1 MFPQYKKIEFTLEP
15 AYCESP
21 VEHYP
26 EYSLPE
32 VTRIDKDGNEIV
44 IFTSDV
50 YNLFNQERFAGVA
63 QNIVDSIRSN
73 ILASGSQY
81 QSILD
86 GLSDDELMAAIKPR
100 SLQSPSELM
109 EYSKRVMTYLDS
121 LLTEPVPTVDEP
133 SSNVPSSTSE
143 PS

>member
-1 MFPQYKKIEFTLEP
+1 MFPKYSKIEYTLEP

-21 VEHYP
+21 VEQYP
-26 EYSLPE
+26 EYSLPA
-32 VTRIDKDGNEIV
+32 VTRIDKEGREV
-44 IFTSDV
+44 TIFTSEV
-50 YNLFNQERFAGVA
+50 YDLFNQQRFAGVA

-86 GLSDDELMAAIKPR
+86 GLSDEELMAAIKPR

-109 EYSKRVMTYLDS
+109 EYSKRVMAYLDS
-121 LLTEPVPTVDEP
+121 RFTENPPVDDTSDRPTP
-133 SSNVPSSTSE
+133 SPSE

>member
-1 MFPQYKKIEFTLEP
+1 MFPQYKNIEFTLEP

-21 VEHYP
+21 VVHYP
-26 EYSLPE
+26 EYSLPD

-86 GLSDDELMAAIKPR
+86 GLSDEELMAAIKPR

-109 EYSKRVMTYLDS
+109 EYSKRVMAYLDS
-121 LLTEPVPTVDEP
+121 RSNVTPCVVDELPTTPTP
-133 SSNVPSSTSE
+133 SPSE

>member
-1 MFPQYKKIEFTLEP
+1 MFPQYKYIEFTLEP

-26 EYSLPE
+26 EYSLPD

-86 GLSDDELMAAIKPR
+86 GLSDEELMAAIKPR

-109 EYSKRVMTYLDS
+109 EYSKRVMSYLDS
-121 LLTEPVPTVDEP
+121 RLNETPCVVDESPTTPTP
-133 SSNVPSSTSE
+133 SPSD